1 MEGAIPS
8 RRWNDEE
15 RVKKIK
21 RYFKIKEKK
30 KYSKDKAQC
39 YKCKGYEHV
48 MHECLSMDKDY
59 DPKAMKV
66 LYTTFE
72 SDDEG
77 SEDFLSEICF
87 MVIEKEREEDF
98 VRASKELFVETICM
112 AKKNKNLKEQLEAI
126 TKEKYILKEELRS
139 KEEELTQSK
148 DKVQE
153 LQQ

>member
-30 KYSKDKAQC
+30 KYSKGKAQC

-87 MVIEKEREEDF
+87 MVLYTTF